1 MIFAN
6 HSIFSKP
13 GGGNHMQKILVS
25 LISDQTIPN
34 LLLIK
39 ELSDIDRYIFIT
51 TQGMEQKRKT
61 DCIMNA
67 AAIPAAKAVK
77 IEVTEDSLVDIREK
91 LDQCNFE
98 DGDEFY
104 VNLTGGTKIM
114 SIGVY
119 NFFKERKSEIYYI
132 PIGKNIYRKIF
143 PEVKN
148 KEANI
153 HYRVNITEYLKGY
166 GIETVNRE
174 DDSTFVK
181 KADYTDFFFGM
192 WQKAFPRFFEF
203 LQNLRVERDRR
214 SIDVKNFDGLASFLS
229 EIKFQCV
236 RPGELLKKE
245 IGYLTGGWFE
255 EYVFHMLK
263 KSLQI
268 PDGFIAADIHI
279 KRSSVQNQFDV
290 MFMNGNAL
298 HVIECKTSVYDK
310 RSEKNI
316 LNDSMYKLAAL
327 GQDFGLRVKSYLMTL
342 SKKGKQKNHIKDSFI
357 DRSKVLGIKIIDI
370 DELTQKSMNQIFSL

>member
-1 MIFAN
+1 
-6 HSIFSKP
+6 
-13 GGGNHMQKILVS
+13 MQKILVS

-34 LLLIK
+34 ILLIK

-51 TQGMEQKRKT
+51 TQGMEQKEKT

-67 AAIPAAKAVK
+67 TAIQADKAVK

-91 LDQCNFE
+91 LNQCNFE
-98 DGDEFY
+98 DDDEFS

-132 PIGKNIYRKIF
+132 PIGRNIYRKIF

-174 DDSTFVK
+174 DESTFVK
-181 KADYTDFFFGM
+181 EADYTDYFFDI
-192 WQKAFPRFFEF
+192 WQTASSNFFDV
-203 LQNLRVERDRR
+203 LQNLRGVRTQKA
-214 SIDVKNFDGLASFLS
+214 IDINNFDGLESFLS

-236 RPGELLKKE
+236 QPGKLLKKE

-255 EYVFHMLK
+255 EYIFHMLK
-263 KSLQI
+263 KSLQM
-268 PDGFIAADIHI
+268 PDGFIAGGIHI
-279 KRSSVQNQFDV
+279 KRSNVENEFDV
-290 MFMNGNAL
+290 MFMHENAL
-298 HVIECKTSVYDK
+298 HVIECKSSVYDK
-310 RSEKNI
+310 RSGENK
-316 LNDSMYKLAAL
+316 LDESMYKLAAL
-327 GQDFGLRVKSYLMTL
+327 GRDFGLRVKPYLVTL
-342 SKKGKQKNHIKDSFI
+342 SRKGKQKNHIKDASI
-357 DRSKVLGIKIIDI
+357 KRSKVLGIKIIDG
-370 DELTQKSMNQIFSL
+370 DELTQKSMNQIFPL